1 MTTRQI
7 QDSLPIHHPAT
18 TPTVFTGFDSPCLVQ
33 PVDAP
38 SRAILVSNG
47 VPILLNSASPAAVI
61 TSVAA
66 DGLLLR
72 RDGVTAIFTKVDAT
86 HGRLRFATYQMT
98 TAGIALAQGIVRVGV
113 RGANLATTT
122 GPLAIVYAKGSGE
135 LAMSDIITGVGAGAG
150 VLATGTAGDLGLF
163 DATIEFG
170 GATGV
175 KTITL
180 EYGGDQYIV
189 SVDIT

>member
-1 MTTRQI
+1 MTTRKI
-7 QDSLPIHHPAT
+7 QDALPIHRPAT
-18 TPTVFTGFDSPCLVQ
+18 TPTVFTGLDNPCIVQ

-38 SRAILVSNG
+38 SRAILVANG

-61 TSVAA
+61 TSVAS

-98 TAGIALAQGIVRVGV
+98 TAGIALAQGLVRVGV
-113 RGANLATTT
+113 RGANLAQTT

-135 LAMSDIITGVGAGAG
+135 LAMSAVTGVGAGAG
-150 VLATGTAGDLGLF
+150 MLSTGTAGDLGLF

-170 GATGV
+170 ATTGV